1 MSKVIFVVG
10 YYRSGTSGLSGALK
24 KLGVEIHSE
33 AAANEHNPLGF
44 YEVPELIAFDVELMT
59 CLGAEWTDVRAL
71 PAGWLERAD
80 VASFTTRL
88 DDMLRRRF
96 PDPDKIWAV
105 KHPHLCHLLPI
116 YERAVRLAGHQP
128 HVIHIFRDPAASAA
142 SQKLKNGLS
151 RAHALLLWLSYA
163 TAAEQNARHL
173 PRTWLTYGALLADPA
188 EQFRKI
194 EADLE
199 IPLTTLSRNG
209 MAEACA
215 YLTGELNRST
225 PLPQDG
231 LYKPLDGLVAR
242 VWGAI
247 EAGDHRP
254 ELWDGFR
261 AETADMAN
269 FLEEIS
275 ESRARSLPGFAA
287 SVMMAGAPAATPA
300 KTPLR
305 PSERLDDGT
314 RKRLEVLTAGGE
326 NLAKVAVV
334 IAAPAGRAPNVT
346 ETLETLKGQWYQ
358 PAAIRIVAADEV
370 AIDGIEVIR
379 AASGVPAALWPALN
393 SLAAEYDY
401 VAVLNAGDRLDPDAC
416 LRFAMVSENTT
427 ADMIY
432 CDEIVPRNGDAWVRY
447 KPGWDVTRLRQS
459 AYLGDW
465 VWYRGETLRRLGG
478 FDPSFAGA
486 EEYELQLRLSEAPHQ
501 VVRLAE
507 ALFMRGAGSRR
518 DDVSPAIF
526 GAKAEEAVRRHL
538 DRMGMPAEVEKRQ
551 FLGLFH
557 HSRTLEDP
565 GTSYVMLCDGADV
578 ATVSRWLTVLLSET
592 VLTGP
597 IILTG
602 AALQAQTETYLTQI
616 IAKADALEGKVLA
629 IAPAPGRSG
638 AEALRLAL
646 ALVGT
651 KHVAIIDVRSQ
662 PAMPNWLAQ
671 LRARLADPGVAM
683 AGAKA
688 LVPLAPDQKQHVIQG
703 PIVLGAATRLGATHF
718 PDSPGMGGWFLV
730 DQEASAIT
738 PALLARTESLQACE
752 FAALSGDDFWIDVCT
767 QLRGRGARLVWTPDV
782 SFTGVPDA
790 TAPDA
795 SLWHGNDHYHHPA
808 LALRGDLLAPEARQG
823 LIPSCPAD
831 PQSVLFTG
839 ATDHAAGI
847 MGAAR
852 ACRATGMLEASWA
865 GEPLTQAEL
874 RRRAPSLWVRV
885 NPEAAAPGGALPYT
899 AIFSAPPQADAAA
912 ALGQAGS
919 IYATSP
925 NLQAQ
930 LKKLAAPGK
939 KVQLWRPALTRSVW
953 ETLEA
958 GTGLNTRPRV
968 LWFDEGNTPP
978 WFFDLINE
986 TVNEL
991 TWIAVERPGSN
1002 YTGAVSRLQRPGDE
1016 QGWARDLAACAPQIL
1031 VRPAGSDAG
1040 ADQYYT
1046 LLAAAAGAHILADK
1060 RLDTPDMLKAVR
1072 LPNIADAWK
1081 QALAAA
1087 AGDLKRT
1094 LEAGKQ
1100 ARAAVLS
1107 MPSVEDVPAPWTP
1120 AGVPAPWTPA
1130 GRAAGAG
1137 QLLQPAAE

>member
-1 MSKVIFVVG
+1 MSG
-10 YYRSGTSGLSGALK
+10 R
-24 KLGVEIHSE
+24 
-33 AAANEHNPLGF
+33 
-44 YEVPELIAFDVELMT
+44 
-59 CLGAEWTDVRAL
+59 L

-96 PDPDKIWAV
+96 PDPDKVWAV

-128 HVIHIFRDPAASAA
+128 HVIHIFRDPATSAA

-173 PRTWLTYGALLADPA
+173 PRSWLTYGELLAHPA

-194 EADLE
+194 EAELN
-199 IPLTTLSRNG
+199 IPITTMSRNG

-231 LYKPLDGLVAR
+231 IYKPLDELVAR

-261 AETADMAN
+261 AETADMAG

-287 SVMMAGAPAATPA
+287 SVLLAGAPAANPA
-300 KTPLR
+300 KNPLR
-305 PSERLDDGT
+305 PAERLDDGT

-326 NLAKVAVV
+326 GLAKVAVV
-334 IAAPAGRAPNVT
+334 IAAPTGRAPNIT
-346 ETLETLKGQWYQ
+346 ETLETLKGQWHQ
-358 PAAIRIVAADEV
+358 PAAIRIVSADEV
-370 AIDGIEVIR
+370 AIEGIEVIR

-393 SLAAEYDY
+393 SLAAEHDY

-416 LRFAMVSENTT
+416 LRFAMASENAT

-432 CDEIVPRNGDAWVRY
+432 CDEIVPRDGDAWVRY
-447 KPGWDVTRLRQS
+447 KPGWDVTRLRQC

-478 FDPSFAGA
+478 FDASFAGA
-486 EEYELQLRLSEAPHQ
+486 EEYELQLRLSETPHH

-507 ALFMRGAGSRR
+507 ALFMRGVASRR

-526 GAKAEEAVRRHL
+526 GAKALEAVRLHL

-557 HSRTLEDP
+557 HGRSVEDP
-565 GTSYVMLCDGADV
+565 GTSYILLCDGADV
-578 ATVSRWLTVLLSET
+578 ATVNRWLTVLLSES
-592 VLTGP
+592 VLSGP

-602 AALQAQTETYLTQI
+602 AALQAQVETYLTQI
-616 IAKADALEGKVLA
+616 ISKSDELEGKVLA

-646 ALVGT
+646 ALVKT
-651 KHVAIIDVRSQ
+651 THVAIIDVRSQ
-662 PAMPNWLAQ
+662 PAMPNWLGQ
-671 LRARLADPGVAM
+671 LRARLSDPGVAM
-683 AGAKA
+683 VGAKA
-688 LVPLAPDQKQHVIQG
+688 LLPLPPNHKLQVIQG

-718 PDSPGMGGWFLV
+718 SDLPGPGGWLLV

-738 PALLARTESLQACE
+738 PPALLARTESLQACE
-752 FAALSGDDFWIDVCT
+752 FAGLNGDDFWIDVCA

-782 SFTGVPDA
+782 SFTGVADA
-790 TAPDA
+790 IAPDA

-808 LALRGDLLAPEARQG
+808 LALQGDLLVPEARQG
-823 LIPSCPAD
+823 LIPSYPAD
-831 PQSVLFTG
+831 PDSVLFTG

-852 ACRATGMLEASWA
+852 ACRANGMLEATWA
-865 GEPLTQAEL
+865 AEPVTPAEL
-874 RRRAPSLWVRV
+874 RRRAPSMWVRV
-885 NPEAAAPGGALPYT
+885 NPQAAAPAGSLPFTAL
-899 AIFSAPPQADAAA
+899 FSAPPQADAAA
-912 ALGQAGS
+912 ALGQAES

-939 KVQLWRPALTRSVW
+939 KIQLWRPALTRSVW

-978 WFFDLINE
+978 WFLDLMNE

-991 TWIAVERPGSN
+991 AWIAVERPGST
-1002 YTGAVSRLQRPGDE
+1002 YAGAISRLKHPGDE
-1016 QGWARDLAACAPQIL
+1016 QGWARDLAAFAPQIL

-1046 LLAAAAGAHILADK
+1046 LLAAAAGAHILVDK

-1072 LPNIADAWK
+1072 LPNIAAPWK
-1081 QALAAA
+1081 QALADAV
-1087 AGDLKRT
+1087 GDLKRT

-1107 MPSVEDVPAPWTP
+1107 MPSVEDVPPPW
-1120 AGVPAPWTPA
+1120 APA

-1137 QLLQPAAE
+1137 KLLQPAAE